1 MNRTKTKNAKRIGCL
16 LCAIAISL
24 LLSALSEGKSVNK
37 KSNLSNNEN
46 INPEKVGHDV
56 ECGSVTKIY
65 ENDNATDI
73 KLRIYVTDRCQDRES
88 IVKIFD
94 ESNELITH
102 FMVGYQKVKSR
113 TVLVPPKGYVI
124 FGCNGTRPKKSKF
137 LYKCTYR
144 VTVVE

>member
-1 MNRTKTKNAKRIGCL
+1 MNRTKTKNSKRSICFI
-16 LCAIAISL
+16 CTIIFAL
-24 LLSALSEGKSVNK
+24 LLSALSEGKNVNK
-37 KSNLSNNEN
+37 KTNLSKDDNV
-46 INPEKVGHDV
+46 NPEKVGYDV

-65 ENDNATDI
+65 VNDSAADV

-94 ESNELITH
+94 DSNELITH
-102 FMVGYQKVKSR
+102 LMVGYQKVKSR
-113 TVLVPPKGYVI
+113 TVLVPPMGYVI
-124 FGCNGTRPKKSKF
+124 FECNGTRPRNKKY